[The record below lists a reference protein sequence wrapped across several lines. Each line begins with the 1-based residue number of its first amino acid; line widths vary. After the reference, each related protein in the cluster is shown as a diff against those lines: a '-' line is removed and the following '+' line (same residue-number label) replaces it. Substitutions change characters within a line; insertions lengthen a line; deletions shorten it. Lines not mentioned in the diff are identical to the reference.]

1 LGQVWS
7 LGSDFRTTQSVVEI
21 HPSARRHGVDDED
34 IRHAIDH
41 SLATEDAGEDP
52 DRWLVI
58 GPDRAGNLL
67 EVVVLFTIEGAQG
80 GDPRNEDARQV
91 QEADRAVS
99 KDRVYG
105 HTRSGEPITNKD
117 IETLAAEAEAGYDV
131 DALLARRGKRGR
143 PALGS
148 APASVESVRL
158 DPELRDQLLERA
170 KAEGTTTSEVI
181 REALRRFLKAA

>member
-1 LGQVWS
+1 M
-7 LGSDFRTTQSVVEI
+7 
-21 HPSARRHGVDDED
+21 
-34 IRHAIDH
+34 
-41 SLATEDAGEDP
+41 
-52 DRWLVI
+52 
-58 GPDRAGNLL
+58 
-67 EVVVLFTIEGAQG
+67 
-80 GDPRNEDARQV
+80 
-91 QEADRAVS
+91 S

-105 HTRSGEPITNKD
+105 HTRSGEPIANKD

-170 KAEGTTTSEVI
+170 KAEGTTTSDVI
-181 REALRRFLKAA
+181 REALRRFLKVA